1 MSIYTKNGDA
11 GTTSLINEISVS
23 KADER
28 IELLG
33 TIDELSSYIGFVK
46 VIAEE
51 SLKERLSEIQE
62 DLMLIMAGI
71 ADTTNIDYIIE
82 EEKIKK
88 LEDEIDNIESS
99 FARKKEFV
107 LYGDCELSA
116 RLDLARAVTRRAER
130 CLARVNLCYELN
142 INTTIYMNRL
152 SDYLYI
158 LARFEDQKKG
168 WKKFKNIGWQLKNA
182 LV

>member
-1 MSIYTKNGDA
+1 MQY
-11 GTTSLINEISVS
+11 EI
-23 KADER
+23 
-28 IELLG
+28 
-33 TIDELSSYIGFVK
+33 
-46 VIAEE
+46 VILE
-51 SLKERLSEIQE
+51 
-62 DLMLIMAGI
+62 ML
-71 ADTTNIDYIIE
+71 TR
-82 EEKIKK
+82 IKK

-168 WKKFKNIGWQLKNA
+168 
-182 LV
+182 

>member
-107 LYGDCELSA
+107 LQWYRNYTMS
-116 RLDLARAVTRRAER
+116 V
-130 CLARVNLCYELN
+130 
-142 INTTIYMNRL
+142 
-152 SDYLYI
+152 
-158 LARFEDQKKG
+158 KK
-168 WKKFKNIGWQLKNA
+168 
-182 LV
+182 V